1 MVAVVVGQCSSALFF
16 GGAALWSKVLATAV
30 VLTVVAVNVTG
41 ARFID
46 RVRNMV
52 VVVLLSVIAI
62 FVVVA
67 LARLDVVR

>member
-1 MVAVVVGQCSSALFF
+1 MAAVAFGQCGSALFF
-16 GGAALWSKVLATAV
+16 GGAAPWSKVLTTAV
-30 VLTVVAVNVTG
+30 ILTVVAVNVTG

-46 RVRNMV
+46 RVRNTV

-67 LARLDVVR
+67 LARLDLVR